1 MPNLLS
7 LLLLL
12 LRSPLCAWILGV
24 AMGCG
29 YCLLVLPSPSELIA
43 LRAKIALS
51 EQAASQVTLAALDAD
66 LRHERTLRAASD
78 LAQAQLNDQLQHLQ
92 ANTEDRRH
100 ALQTV
105 ATTGRDCLRSDA
117 LRVLDG
123 APGLWV
129 SSDTMPAWASGAAAG
144 PAAAHA
150 PAAADPGLHPA
161 EGLIASDRQVGDW
174 ILTAGAQYQEC
185 RARLDALI
193 GYVQQADAGT
203 DLEPRAP

>member
-1 MPNLLS
+1 MLT
-7 LLLLL
+7 LLLAA
-12 LRSPLCAWILGV
+12 LRSPLLAWLLGLV
-24 AMGCG
+24 MGWACTAA
-29 YCLLVLPSPSELIA
+29 LLPSAGDVLR
-43 LRAKIALS
+43 LRAQIAATAT
-51 EQAASQVTLAALDAD
+51 AAAQDSVAALDTQ
-66 LRHERTLRAASD
+66 LQHERTLRAASD

-150 PAAADPGLHPA
+150 PAATDPGLHPA
-161 EGLIASDRQVGDW
+161 EGLTASDRQVGDW
-174 ILTAGAQYQEC
+174 ILTAGSQYQEC